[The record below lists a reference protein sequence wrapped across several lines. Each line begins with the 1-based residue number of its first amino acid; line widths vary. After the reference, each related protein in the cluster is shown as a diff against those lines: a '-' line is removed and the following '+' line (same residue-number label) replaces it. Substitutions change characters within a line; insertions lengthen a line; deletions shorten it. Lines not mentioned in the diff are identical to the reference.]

1 MVGAE
6 VMPMAAFV
14 LVPGAWMGG
23 WIWQDVARRL
33 RQAGHD
39 AYPVT
44 LTGLGERAHLARPD
58 VNLDTHIQDVLGLLR
73 YEELEDVVL
82 VGHSYAGLVVEGVA
96 DRAPERLSH
105 LVYVDT
111 GPMANGESMMDFYA
125 PEEAA
130 HVRDVVVPQQGE
142 GWKLP
147 YPGFTKLGP
156 PPVLA
161 GLGHREHAHMD
172 ALATPQPF
180 GTYSQPLRLEGRQ
193 GTYQPVLIACNAFR
207 FLETSI
213 PKLASF
219 LTPRWRRYELETG
232 HWPMLSAPEELTAQ
246 LLKAHHP

>member
-1 MVGAE
+1 
-6 VMPMAAFV
+6 MAAFV

-44 LTGLGERAHLARPD
+44 LTGLGERVHLARPE
-58 VNLDTHIQDVLGLLR
+58 VNLDTHIQDVLGLLK
-73 YEELEDVVL
+73 YEDLAEDVVL
-82 VGHSYAGLVVEGVA
+82 VGHSYAGVVITGVA

-111 GPMANGESMMDFYA
+111 GPLANGESMMDFYG

-130 HVRDVVVPQQGE
+130 HVRRVVVPQQGD

-147 YPGFTKLGP
+147 YPGFPQLGP

-161 GLGHREHAHMD
+161 GLGQRERTLMD
-172 ALATPQPF
+172 TLATPQPF
-180 GTYSQPLRLEGRQ
+180 GSYDQPLRLEGR
-193 GTYQPVLIACNAFR
+193 GGKYKRVLIACNAFR
-207 FLETSI
+207 YLEKQI
-213 PKLASF
+213 PKLAAF
-219 LTPRWRRYELETG
+219 LDPSWRRLELDTG

-246 LLKAHHP
+246 LLAAHHP